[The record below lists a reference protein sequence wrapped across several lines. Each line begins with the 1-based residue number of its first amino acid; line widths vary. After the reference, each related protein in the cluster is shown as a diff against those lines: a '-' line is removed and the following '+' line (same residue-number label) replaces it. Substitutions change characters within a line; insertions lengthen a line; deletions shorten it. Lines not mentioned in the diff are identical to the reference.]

1 MNFTAPVSI
10 DETTRILNSHEQTI
24 PVLPDTVVEIL
35 RSSRTAQVQFSVKR
49 KWKWRRNWYQYSVV
63 ELNGTLTA
71 TSDKQTAVTA
81 HIKLGI
87 AFYVVLGFVV
97 FLPLLWGNSRNG
109 WFSWFISI
117 VIVLL
122 LSLDAY
128 VIYKVIRGLKTGLR
142 YR

>member
-1 MNFTAPVSI
+1 
-10 DETTRILNSHEQTI
+10 
-24 PVLPDTVVEIL
+24 
-35 RSSRTAQVQFSVKR
+35 
-49 KWKWRRNWYQYSVV
+49 VV